1 MTIWCRHLSG
11 GLVGFVGVEVCWGWV
26 FLQGTVSTAGP
37 TGIWSGANWPVLGAV
52 AAPNPEA
59 ASVLVPV
66 PGAVRARGPGKG
78 TFGVL
83 PDK

>member
-1 MTIWCRHLSG
+1 M
-11 GLVGFVGVEVCWGWV
+11 
-26 FLQGTVSTAGP
+26 QGSFQAAGP
-37 TGIWSGANWPVLGAV
+37 TGIRSGVDLPVLGAV